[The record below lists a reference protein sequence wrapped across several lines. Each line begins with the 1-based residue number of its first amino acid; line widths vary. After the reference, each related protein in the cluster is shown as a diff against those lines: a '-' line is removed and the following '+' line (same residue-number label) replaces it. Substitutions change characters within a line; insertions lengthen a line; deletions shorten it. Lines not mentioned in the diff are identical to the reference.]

1 MSPRTLSCLL
11 VAQEVTKAKFEI
23 GENEKHTIFVNNS
36 LIMKHITIEIDGEK
50 VADESHFSPT
60 GKKFQFD
67 VGSSE
72 KHHVE
77 ISAGGFSRTEVIVDG
92 KAVRAA

>member
-1 MSPRTLSCLL
+1 M
-11 VAQEVTKAKFEI
+11 TKAKFEI
-23 GENEKHTIFVNNS
+23 GETEKHTIFINNS
-36 LIMKHITIEIDGEK
+36 LLMKHITIEIDGEK
-50 VADESHFSPT
+50 VTDESNFSPM

-77 ISAGGFSRTEVIVDG
+77 ISAGGFAKTEVIVDG
-92 KAVRAA
+92 KAAQKS

>member
-1 MSPRTLSCLL
+1 M
-11 VAQEVTKAKFEI
+11 TKAKFEI
-23 GENEKHTIFVNNS
+23 GETEKHTILVNNS
-36 LIMKHITIEIDGEK
+36 LLMKHVTIEIDGEK
-50 VADESHFSPT
+50 VADESHFSPR

-77 ISAGGFSRTEVIVDG
+77 IIAGGFARTELIVDG
-92 KAVRAA
+92 KAAQAT

>member
-1 MSPRTLSCLL
+1 MGKT
-11 VAQEVTKAKFEI
+11 KFEI
-23 GENEKHTIFVNNS
+23 GDTEKHTIIVNNS
-36 LIMKHITIEIDGEK
+36 LLMKHITIEIDGEK
-50 VADESHFSPT
+50 VADESNFSPM

-77 ISAGGFSRTEVIVDG
+77 ISAGGFSTTKLIVDG
-92 KAVRAA
+92 KAVQDQETERASQRL